1 MTLTYIG
8 RRKGY
13 TLWKDSMNFHRP
25 YVLKKGRYVGGKTIG
40 TYKNITNLL
49 KKHPQFRRK

>member
-25 YVLKKGRYVGGKTIG
+25 YVLKKGKYVGGKTIG